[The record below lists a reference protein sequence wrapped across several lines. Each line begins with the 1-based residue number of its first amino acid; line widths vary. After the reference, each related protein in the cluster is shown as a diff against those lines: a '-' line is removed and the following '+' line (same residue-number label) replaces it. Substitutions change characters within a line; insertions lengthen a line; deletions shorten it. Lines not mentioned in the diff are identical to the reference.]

1 MYLVLDFG
9 NTLTKFFLF
18 KGKEVIDSE
27 SLLPKDAFNKI
38 QQILT
43 LNEGIKGLIYSDV
56 TGEINEK
63 LLDLAKEIPVIAINS
78 SIKLPFVNEYE
89 SKSTLGADRIALVA
103 AAVIAYPEKNTLVI
117 DLGSCITYDFVSKEN
132 TYKGGAI
139 SPGFEMRYK
148 ALNTFSGKLPLLSA
162 KIPENPEGN
171 STIESIHSGIYFG
184 VLDEIIG
191 RIEYYQE
198 EFGPLTVI
206 LTGGDANKLPKTLKN
221 TIFAHSNFLAE
232 GMLHLLK
239 LNIDS

>member
-18 KGKEVIDSE
+18 KGKEVFDSG
-27 SLLPKDAFNKI
+27 SFLPKDAFNKI
-38 QQILT
+38 HKILI

-63 LLDLAKEIPVIAINS
+63 LVDLAKEIPVIAINP

-103 AAVIAYPEKNTLVI
+103 AAVITYPKKNTLVI
-117 DLGSCITYDFVSKEN
+117 DLGSCITYDFVSQGN
-132 TYKGGAI
+132 AYKGGAI

-148 ALNTFSGKLPLLSA
+148 ALNTFTGKLPLLFG

-171 STIESIHSGIYFG
+171 STIDSIHSGVYFG

-198 EFGPLTVI
+198 EYGVLTVI

-221 TIFAHSNFLAE
+221 TIFAHSNFLAT

>member
-1 MYLVLDFG
+1 M
-9 NTLTKFFLF
+9 
-18 KGKEVIDSE
+18 
-27 SLLPKDAFNKI
+27 
-38 QQILT
+38 
-43 LNEGIKGLIYSDV
+43 
-56 TGEINEK
+56 
-63 LLDLAKEIPVIAINS
+63 
-78 SIKLPFVNEYE
+78 
-89 SKSTLGADRIALVA
+89 
-103 AAVIAYPEKNTLVI
+103 I

-148 ALNTFSGKLPLLSA
+148 ALNRFTVKLPMLSA

-171 STIESIHSGIYFG
+171 STIDSIHSGVYFG

-191 RIEYYQE
+191 RIKYYQE
-198 EFGPLTVI
+198 EFGALTVI
-206 LTGGDANKLPKTLKN
+206 LIGGDANKLPKTLKN